1 MCQYA
6 NYIDKSQILYQKSKI
21 LTVLV
26 LDSKLRY
33 MKNRIIYTLLV
44 LMYLLLAVS
53 CNKGPGMDGT
63 EKRGSDGSTIV
74 ETGELAAINSVS
86 FVIPRYGRHWY
97 QMKII
102 GLLNHGEIVK
112 RGDSIAQ
119 LDPAEIN
126 KFILDQESNLETQ
139 LAVLEKLYVEQEN
152 REQESESRI
161 KNELSSFDLKKI
173 ELEASRFESERLRNI
188 KKLEF
193 EQAEISLEK
202 EKRIYELSKIIKE
215 RDLRIQEIRVEQI
228 RKEIENAK
236 AILPTLTLRTPV
248 SGVFQVEF
256 NYRGMNRSLYKIGD
270 NIYAGNNL
278 ANVPELEFMKVNTQV
293 NEIDFLKL
301 KVGQKVAVRLDAL
314 PKVVFDGEVAYI
326 GKLCRLKDQKSR
338 QRVFDVEVT
347 ILKPDERLK
356 PGMTVS
362 CEFL

>member
-1 MCQYA
+1 M
-6 NYIDKSQILYQKSKI
+6 KKKI
-21 LTVLV
+21 IYNLSMAFFLLFLFFSCKNSVGSD
-26 LDSKLRY
+26 DSKR
-33 MKNRIIYTLLV
+33 RI
-44 LMYLLLAVS
+44 
-53 CNKGPGMDGT
+53 
-63 EKRGSDGSTIV
+63 SDGSTII

-112 RGDSIAQ
+112 KGDSIAQ
-119 LDPAEIN
+119 LDPGDIN

-161 KNELSSFDLKKI
+161 KNELASFDLKKI
-173 ELEASRFESERLRNI
+173 ELEASRFESDRLRRI

-193 EQAEISLEK
+193 DQAEINLGK
-202 EKRIYELSKIIKE
+202 EKRIYEQSKIINAN
-215 RDLRIQEIRVEQI
+215 DLKIQEIRVEQI
-228 RKEIENAK
+228 QKEIENAK
-236 AILPTLTLRTPV
+236 DLLPMLTLRTPV
-248 SGVFQVEF
+248 SGVFQIEI
-256 NYRGMNRSLYKIGD
+256 NRQNANRSLYRIGD

-278 ANVPELEFMKVNTQV
+278 GNVPELEFMKVNTQV
-293 NEIDFLKL
+293 NETDFLKIN
-301 KVGQKVAVRLDAL
+301 VNQKVAVRLDAL
-314 PKVVFDGEVAYI
+314 PKVIFEGEVAYI

-338 QRVFDVEVT
+338 QRVFDVEVR
-347 ILKPDERLK
+347 IVEPDERLK

>member
-1 MCQYA
+1 MVFLLFLSFSCQ
-6 NYIDKSQILYQKSKI
+6 
-21 LTVLV
+21 
-26 LDSKLRY
+26 
-33 MKNRIIYTLLV
+33 NRLGADDQERRT
-44 LMYLLLAVS
+44 
-53 CNKGPGMDGT
+53 
-63 EKRGSDGSTIV
+63 SDGSTII
-74 ETGELAAINSVS
+74 ETGELAAINSIS

-112 RGDSIAQ
+112 KGDSIAQ
-119 LDPAEIN
+119 LDPADIN

-161 KNELSSFDLKKI
+161 RNELASFDLKKI
-173 ELEASRFESERLRNI
+173 ELEASRFESERLRKI
-188 KKLEF
+188 KRLEF
-193 EQAEISLEK
+193 EQSEINLEK
-202 EKRIYELSKIIKE
+202 EKRIY
-215 RDLRIQEIRVEQI
+215 DLNKVINTNDLKIQEIRVDQI

-236 AILPTLTLRTPV
+236 ALVPELTLRTPV
-248 SGVFQVEF
+248 SGVFQVEW
-256 NYRGMNRSLYKIGD
+256 NYQGPTRSLYKIGD

-293 NEIDFLKL
+293 NEADFLKID
-301 KVGQKVAVRLDAL
+301 VNQKVAVRLDAL
-314 PKVVFDGEVAYI
+314 PKVVFEGEVDYI

-338 QRVFDVEVT
+338 QRVFDVEVRV
-347 ILKPDERLK
+347 LEPDDRLK